1 MDIALPSD
9 VAKQVK
15 ACKQVLADLE
25 ADLARTTSQE
35 TLQQANPLEK
45 AELYVTVAQA
55 VQTLFCMYLRLHG
68 VSPEEHPIAKEEDRI
83 LRFKRKVSKVHSENL
98 LKNSRRATEVNI
110 QAANR
115 FITAAI
121 PELSSQQKQALRQVG
136 AKRKAESEVAGGP
149 QKKHDKDE
157 ALAFLEETMQGLS
170 GGQA

>member
-9 VAKQVK
+9 VAKQIRT
-15 ACKQVLADLE
+15 CKQVLADLE
-25 ADLARTTSQE
+25 ADLARTASQE
-35 TLQQANPLEK
+35 QLQQASPLEK
-45 AELYVTVAQA
+45 AELHVTVAQA
-55 VQTLFCMYLRLHG
+55 IQTLFSLYLRLHG
-68 VSPEEHPIAKEEDRI
+68 VPPEEHPIAKEEDRI

-115 FITAAI
+115 FISAAI
-121 PELSSQQKQALRQVG
+121 PELSSQQKQALRQAG
-136 AKRKAESEVAGGP
+136 AKRKADPDMARGP

>member
-1 MDIALPSD
+1 M
-9 VAKQVK
+9 
-15 ACKQVLADLE
+15 
-25 ADLARTTSQE
+25 
-35 TLQQANPLEK
+35 
-45 AELYVTVAQA
+45 
-55 VQTLFCMYLRLHG
+55 
-68 VSPEEHPIAKEEDRI
+68 
-83 LRFKRKVSKVHSENL
+83 RFKRKVSKVHSENL

-121 PELSSQQKQALRQVG
+121 PELSSQQKQALRQVPNVVTFTCMLVVLIILGLLHRSCEQFCVSTLIIQVG